1 MPGGP
6 VLGVID
12 AQTDKWVENVPTAPR
27 AYSVAADSTTH
38 TVFVPMQPNPKCPQ
52 GCIAVFSR
60 E

>member
-1 MPGGP
+1 